1 MDDATLD
8 RYAEAAWKL
17 RCDRAAEARERPPAT
32 EPWSERAPFLK
43 EIDRSVVSLVAAM
56 AVHDAG
62 LENTRRDAQLF
73 ALSVHFPAF
82 RDALTRAVADA
93 AYDAQA
99 RPFRAALEA
108 LGGTQDRSDEKESP

>member
-73 ALSVHFPAF
+73 ALGAHRAAIF
-82 RDALTRAVADA
+82 DALKIAIA
-93 AYDAQA
+93 AGGYEYE
-99 RPFRAALEA
+99 RKRYRTALEA
-108 LGGTQDRSDEKESP
+108 LGGREEPS